1 MSNSSRRPGAD
12 RAGLGRGPLTR
23 RLPVLLQAPPEPVEG
38 RAFEAGAGITPGRF
52 LLRAIFS
59 VKRVTVPAMLLA
71 VVWQVGESAVPVVMG
86 VAIDRALATGDAAQ
100 LLLWLGVLTALY
112 IALTVAAKLANRLT
126 SYAVQLL
133 QHRLRSTLSTAVLHP
148 VGGVA
153 RAPDGSV
160 VSVMTSDVARLANA
174 VILLIMPVSRI
185 AAIGFIAVS
194 LLATHWL
201 LGLVVLLG
209 APAAVWLM
217 GVLSERLSRDTRA
230 YQELLAATVGRATD
244 LVAGYRVVKGI
255 RAEAEAT
262 RRYRRASQETLVGA
276 RRNAGLLGRFL
287 VGSGAVSGVFV
298 AAVMG
303 LAGWFAVDGRLSI
316 GELIAA
322 VGLTQA
328 LLPQIQSIASISIPN
343 LAGARAASARVIDVL
358 RGNDGPGPRQ
368 DDALRAE
375 VAPLPVLEVS
385 APVATIRVDP
395 GELVG
400 VRADDRTAARIARTL
415 LDPWAGGGMEARL
428 DGLPAREL
436 TPEAYRSR
444 VTVAPHRATLFSG
457 TIRDNL
463 TAGAGAGAAAPGLVD
478 LAVRAAACDDFAA
491 DLDLP
496 VGEDGNRL
504 SGGQR
509 QRIALARALASDAP
523 VLVLHDPTTA
533 VDPVTE
539 HAIAERLP
547 GVRAGRSTLLI
558 ASSPVLLGRC
568 DRVVD
573 LFEEAPLRRG
583 DGPLREGDT
592 PLREGD
598 GPLREGDGPQREED
612 APQRARGA
620 SRCDNDAPLHGRT
633 VG

>member
-1 MSNSSRRPGAD
+1 MSDSSRRPGAD

-23 RLPVLLQAPPEPVEG
+23 RLPVLLQAPPEPAEA
-38 RAFEAGAGITPGRF
+38 RAFEAGAGTTPGRF
-52 LLRAIFS
+52 LLRAVFS

-86 VAIDRALATGDAAQ
+86 VAIDRALATGNAAQ
-100 LLLWLGVLTALY
+100 LLLWLGVLTGLY

-126 SYAVQLL
+126 SYAVQLV

-153 RAPDGSV
+153 RAPEGSV

-230 YQELLAATVGRATD
+230 YQELLASTVGRATD

-262 RRYRRASQETLVGA
+262 RRYRRASQETLAGA

-287 VGSGAVSGVFV
+287 MGSGAVSGVFV

-343 LAGARAASARVIDVL
+343 LAGARAASARVVDVL
-358 RGNDGPGPRQ
+358 RGNDGPSPGQ
-368 DDALRAE
+368 GDAPRAE

-385 APVATIRVDP
+385 APAATIRVDP

-428 DGLPAREL
+428 DGLPAPEL
-436 TPEAYRSR
+436 TAEVYRSR

-463 TAGAGAGAAAPGLVD
+463 TAGAAPGLIGA
-478 LAVRAAACDDFAA
+478 AVRAAACDDFAA

-573 LFEEAPLRRG
+573 LFEDA
-583 DGPLREGDT
+583 

-598 GPLREGDGPQREED
+598 GPLREGDGPLREGDGPLHQRN
-612 APQRARGA
+612 A
-620 SRCDNDAPLHGRT
+620 SRCDNDVPLHGRT

>member
-1 MSNSSRRPGAD
+1 M
-12 RAGLGRGPLTR
+12 GRGPLTR
-23 RLPVLLQAPPEPVEG
+23 RLPVLLQAPPEPTE
-38 RAFEAGAGITPGRF
+38 APPFDAGAGLTPGRF
-52 LLRAIFS
+52 LLRVIFS
-59 VKRVTVPAMLLA
+59 VKRVTVPGMLFA

-86 VAIDRALATGDAAQ
+86 VAIDRALATGNAGQ
-100 LLLWLGVLTALY
+100 LVLWLGVLIALY
-112 IALTVAAKLANRLT
+112 VALTMAAKLANRLT
-126 SYAVQLL
+126 SYAVQLV

-148 VGGVA
+148 VGGAA

-174 VILLIMPVSRI
+174 VILVILPVSRI

-201 LGLVVLLG
+201 LGMVVLLG

-217 GVLSERLSRDTRA
+217 GVLSERLSRDTRV
-230 YQELLAATVGRATD
+230 YQELLASTVGRATD

-255 RAEAEAT
+255 RAETEAT
-262 RRYRRASQETLVGA
+262 RRYRQASQETLVGA

-287 VGSGAVSGVFV
+287 AGSGAVSGTFV

-328 LLPQIQSIASISIPN
+328 LLPQIQSIASASIPN
-343 LAGARAASARVIDVL
+343 LAGARAASVRVIDVL
-358 RGNDGPGPRQ
+358 RGNGGESPGP
-368 DDALRAE
+368 DDRAGAE
-375 VAPLPVLEVS
+375 VARLPVVEVS
-385 APVATIRVDP
+385 AQGTTIRVDP

-400 VRADDRTAARIARTL
+400 VRADDRTAARIARAL
-415 LDPWAGGGMEARL
+415 LDPRAGGEVEARL

-436 TPEAYRSR
+436 TAEEYRSR

-463 TAGAGAGAAAPGLVD
+463 GAGAPELVD
-478 LAVRAAACDDFAA
+478 GALRAAACGDFAA

-539 HAIAERLP
+539 HTIAVRLR
-547 GVRAGRSTLLI
+547 GSRTGRSTLLI

-573 LFEEAPLRRG
+573 LLA
-583 DGPLREGDT
+583 
-592 PLREGD
+592 
-598 GPLREGDGPQREED
+598 D
-612 APQRARGA
+612 APV
-620 SRCDNDAPLHGRT
+620 HGRT

>member
-1 MSNSSRRPGAD
+1 MSNSSRFAGAD
-12 RAGLGRGPLTR
+12 PAGLGRGPLTR
-23 RLPVLLQAPPEPVEG
+23 WLPVMLHAPAEPVEAP
-38 RAFEAGAGITPGRF
+38 AFEAGPGVTPGRF
-52 LLRAIFS
+52 LLRAILS
-59 VKRVTVPAMLLA
+59 MKRVTVPAMLLA
-71 VVWQVGESAVPVVMG
+71 VVWQVGEAAVPVVMG
-86 VAIDRALATGDAAQ
+86 IAIDRALATGDTGQ
-100 LLLWLGVLTALY
+100 LMLWLGVLMALY
-112 IALTVAAKLANRLT
+112 ITLTMAAKVTNRLT

-160 VSVMTSDVARLANA
+160 VSVMTNDVARLANG

-230 YQELLAATVGRATD
+230 YQELLASTVGRATD
-244 LVAGYRVVKGI
+244 LVAGYRVVKGMH
-255 RAEAEAT
+255 AEAAAT
-262 RRYRRASQETLVGA
+262 RRYRQASQETLIGA
-276 RRNAGLLGRFL
+276 KRNAGLLGRFL
-287 VGSGAVSGVFV
+287 VGSGVVSGVFV

-303 LAGWFAVDGRLSI
+303 LAGWFAVQGRLSI

-322 VGLTQA
+322 VGLTQG
-328 LLPQIQSIASISIPN
+328 LLPQIQAIARVSIPN

-358 RGNDGPGPRQ
+358 RRDGGRSPVQ
-368 DDALRAE
+368 DDARRAE
-375 VAPLPVLEVS
+375 VAPQPVLEVA
-385 APVATIRVDP
+385 APTATIRVDP

-400 VRADDRTAARIARTL
+400 VRADDRTAAHIARAL
-415 LDPWAGGGMEARL
+415 LDPRAGGEVETRL

-436 TPEAYRSR
+436 TAQEYRSR

-463 TAGAGAGAAAPGLVD
+463 RAGSGAGGSGADGPGRSGAGGSELVD
-478 LAVRAAACDDFAA
+478 AAVRAAACEDFAA

-533 VDPVTE
+533 LDPVTE

-573 LFEEAPLRRG
+573 LFQDVP
-583 DGPLREGDT
+583 DV
-592 PLREGD
+592 
-598 GPLREGDGPQREED
+598 
-612 APQRARGA
+612 
-620 SRCDNDAPLHGRT
+620 PLHERT

>member
-1 MSNSSRRPGAD
+1 MTDSARRAGAD

-23 RLPVLLQAPPEPVEG
+23 WLPVLVQAPPEPAEAP
-38 RAFEAGAGITPGRF
+38 AFEAGAGITPGRF
-52 LLRAIFS
+52 LLRAILS
-59 VKRVTVPAMLLA
+59 VRRVTVPATLLA

-86 VAIDRALATGDAAQ
+86 VAIDRALATGNTSQ
-100 LLLWLGVLTALY
+100 LVLWLGVLTALY
-112 IALTVAAKLANRLT
+112 IALTLAAKVANRLT

-148 VGGVA
+148 VGGAA
-153 RAPDGSV
+153 RVPDGGV
-160 VSVMTSDVARLANA
+160 VSVLTNDVARLANA

-201 LGLVVLLG
+201 LGLMVLLG

-217 GVLSERLSRDTRA
+217 GVLSGRLSRDTRA

-262 RRYRRASQETLVGA
+262 RRYRQASQETLAGA

-287 VGSGAVSGVFV
+287 VGSGAVSGLFV
-298 AAVMG
+298 AAVLG

-328 LLPQIQSIASISIPN
+328 LLPQIQSIASVSVPN
-343 LAGARAASARVIDVL
+343 LAGARAASARVLDVL
-358 RGNDGPGPRQ
+358 RDSGDGRGRGRGSGSG
-368 DDALRAE
+368 DGGGVGGRTSGRGEGIRVE
-375 VAPLPVLEVS
+375 VAARPVLEV
-385 APVATIRVDP
+385 AVPAVTIRVAP

-400 VRADDRTAARIARTL
+400 VRADDRTAARIARAL
-415 LDPWAGGGMEARL
+415 LDPYATSDAVEARL
-428 DGLPAREL
+428 DGRPAREL
-436 TPEAYRSR
+436 TAQAYRSR

-457 TIRDNL
+457 TIRENL
-463 TAGAGAGAAAPGLVD
+463 TAGAGGGGGVREGEGAERVVA
-478 LAVRAAACDDFAA
+478 AVRAAACDDFAA

-558 ASSPVLLGRC
+558 AASPVLLARC
-568 DRVVD
+568 DRVID
-573 LFEEAPLRRG
+573 LVGDTPPRERDAPLR
-583 DGPLREGDT
+583 
-592 PLREGD
+592 
-598 GPLREGDGPQREED
+598 
-612 APQRARGA
+612 
-620 SRCDNDAPLHGRT
+620 GRT

>member
-1 MSNSSRRPGAD
+1 MSDSSRSLGAD
-12 RAGLGRGPLTR
+12 TAGLGRGPLTR
-23 RLPVLLQAPPEPVEG
+23 RLPTLLQSPPEPDE
-38 RAFEAGAGITPGRF
+38 APPFEAGAGTTPGRF
-52 LLRAIFS
+52 LLRVIFS

-86 VAIDRALATGDAAQ
+86 VAIDRALATGNAGQ
-100 LLLWLGVLTALY
+100 LVLWLGVLMALY
-112 IALTVAAKLANRLT
+112 AVLTVTAKLANRLT

-148 VGGVA
+148 AGGAA

-174 VILLIMPVSRI
+174 VILLILPVSRI

-230 YQELLAATVGRATD
+230 YQELLASTVGRATD

-255 RAEAEAT
+255 HAEAEAT
-262 RRYRRASQETLVGA
+262 RRYRQASQETLVGA
-276 RRNAGLLGRFL
+276 KRNAGLLGRFL
-287 VGSGAVSGVFV
+287 AGSGAVSSAFV
-298 AAVMG
+298 TAVMG

-328 LLPQIQSIASISIPN
+328 LLPQIQSIASASVPN
-343 LAGARAASARVIDVL
+343 LAGARAASARVVDVL
-358 RGNDGPGPRQ
+358 HGTGSGSPGP
-368 DDALRAE
+368 DNALRAE

-385 APVATIRVDP
+385 APAATIRVDP
-395 GELVG
+395 GEFVG
-400 VRADDRTAARIARTL
+400 VRADDRTAARIARAL
-415 LDPWAGGGMEARL
+415 LDPRTGGEVEARL

-436 TPEAYRSR
+436 TAQEYRSR

-463 TAGAGAGAAAPGLVD
+463 TAGAGADAPELIDV
-478 LAVRAAACDDFAA
+478 AVRAAACDDFAA

-539 HAIAERLP
+539 HAIAVRLR

-558 ASSPVLLGRC
+558 ASSPALLGRC

-573 LFEEAPLRRG
+573 LFV
-583 DGPLREGDT
+583 
-592 PLREGD
+592 
-598 GPLREGDGPQREED
+598 D
-612 APQRARGA
+612 AE
-620 SRCDNDAPLHGRT
+620 DAPLHGRT

>member
-1 MSNSSRRPGAD
+1 MSDSSRFSGAD
-12 RAGLGRGPLTR
+12 TAGLGRGPLTR
-23 RLPVLLQAPPEPVEG
+23 RLPTLLQSPPEPDE
-38 RAFEAGAGITPGRF
+38 APPFEAGAGMTPGRF
-52 LLRAIFS
+52 LLRVIFS

-86 VAIDRALATGDAAQ
+86 VAIDRALATGNAGQ
-100 LLLWLGVLTALY
+100 LVLWLGVLMALY
-112 IALTVAAKLANRLT
+112 AVLTVAAKLANRLT

-148 VGGVA
+148 AGGAA

-174 VILLIMPVSRI
+174 VILLILPVSRI

-230 YQELLAATVGRATD
+230 YQELLASTVGRATD

-255 RAEAEAT
+255 HAEAEAT
-262 RRYRRASQETLVGA
+262 RRYRQASQETLVGA
-276 RRNAGLLGRFL
+276 KRNAGLLGRFL
-287 VGSGAVSGVFV
+287 AGSGAVSSAFV

-328 LLPQIQSIASISIPN
+328 LLPQIQSIASASVPN
-343 LAGARAASARVIDVL
+343 LAGARAASARVVDVL
-358 RGNDGPGPRQ
+358 HDTGSGSPGP
-368 DDALRAE
+368 DDAIRAE

-385 APVATIRVDP
+385 APAATIRVDP
-395 GELVG
+395 GEFVG
-400 VRADDRTAARIARTL
+400 VRADDRTAARIARAL
-415 LDPWAGGGMEARL
+415 LDPRTGGEVEARL

-436 TPEAYRSR
+436 SAQEYRSR

-463 TAGAGAGAAAPGLVD
+463 TAGAGAPELIDV
-478 LAVRAAACDDFAA
+478 AVRAAACDDFAA

-539 HAIAERLP
+539 HAIAVRLR

-558 ASSPVLLGRC
+558 ASSPALLGRC

-573 LFEEAPLRRG
+573 LFV
-583 DGPLREGDT
+583 
-592 PLREGD
+592 
-598 GPLREGDGPQREED
+598 D
-612 APQRARGA
+612 AE
-620 SRCDNDAPLHGRT
+620 DAPLHGRT